1 VNTIQQVHFREKFAE
16 LFGVDLRSLA
26 ALRVAMATLI
36 IIDLIRRSRD
46 LVAHYTDFGVLPRT
60 ALIEDFNRWR
70 ISLHLAN
77 GTWEFQALLF
87 VIAGIFAVALLLGY
101 RTRVVTIATWFML
114 ASLHA
119 RNPLLLDGGDVLLR
133 VTLFWA
139 IFLPW
144 GACWSIDRAL
154 RLGPSDSEAPG
165 PTFSAATFAY
175 VAQIVFVYWFSVLHK
190 VGAEWMQDANAL
202 YYTLHFEQFLTPWAQ
217 YLRPYPVLLSWLTR
231 AVFWFEVIGP
241 LLLVSPFWTTRLRM
255 TGIIAIVLM
264 HAGIGIFMNIGIFTW
279 VAPLS
284 MLGLLPAE
292 VWNKLADRL
301 RTKERLAL
309 RIYYDQECL
318 FCFRTVRLLK
328 TFLLIPETV
337 VEPAQTDP
345 SVESDMRSRNSWV
358 VVDRQG
364 NRHYR
369 FAAIAVLA
377 AHSPFLWPIV
387 AILRWEPIKRAGE
400 WSYKFVANHRR
411 QLGCSLAI
419 PSPSPNE
426 PSVKLG
432 FLLNLLVAL
441 LLVYVLVWNVASLPN
456 SPVKLSE
463 RAKALGMILRLDQ
476 IWNMFASAPKHNSW
490 YVVAGTLKGGEVVDI
505 LRNGATVNWEHPD
518 SVPALFPSYRWWKYF
533 FALSN
538 LRDGRSWD
546 QYVSYV
552 CRAWG
557 RSSHGSQTLESVR
570 VVYLAEE
577 ILPNSQSGPLQRY
590 LVKEHTCVEKK

>member
-1 VNTIQQVHFREKFAE
+1 
-16 LFGVDLRSLA
+16 
-26 ALRVAMATLI
+26 
-36 IIDLIRRSRD
+36 
-46 LVAHYTDFGVLPRT
+46 
-60 ALIEDFNRWR
+60 
-70 ISLHLAN
+70 
-77 GTWEFQALLF
+77 
-87 VIAGIFAVALLLGY
+87 
-101 RTRVVTIATWFML
+101 
-114 ASLHA
+114 
-119 RNPLLLDGGDVLLR
+119 
-133 VTLFWA
+133 
-139 IFLPW
+139 
-144 GACWSIDRAL
+144 
-154 RLGPSDSEAPG
+154 
-165 PTFSAATFAY
+165 
-175 VAQIVFVYWFSVLHK
+175 
-190 VGAEWMQDANAL
+190 
-202 YYTLHFEQFLTPWAQ
+202 
-217 YLRPYPVLLSWLTR
+217 
-231 AVFWFEVIGP
+231 
-241 LLLVSPFWTTRLRM
+241 LVSPFWTTRLRM
-255 TGIIAIVLM
+255 TGIIDLALM

-284 MLGLLPAE
+284 LLGLLPAE
-292 VWNKLADRL
+292 VWNKLAERL

-309 RIYYDQECL
+309 RIYYDRECL
-318 FCFRTVRLLK
+318 FCFRTVRLIK

-337 VEPAQTDP
+337 VEPAQSDP
-345 SVESDMRSRNSWV
+345 SIEGDMRSRNSWV
-358 VVDRQG
+358 VVDGQG

-369 FAAIAVLA
+369 FAAMAVVA

-387 AILRWEPIKRAGE
+387 AILRREPIKRVGE
-400 WSYKFVANHRR
+400 WSYQFVANHRR

-419 PSPSPNE
+419 PLPSPSEPN
-426 PSVKLG
+426 VKLG
-432 FLLNLLVAL
+432 FLLNLFVAL

-463 RAKALGMILRLDQ
+463 RAKALGAILRLDQ

-505 LRNGATVNWEHPD
+505 LRNGASVSWEHPD

-577 ILPNSQSGPLQRY
+577 ILPNSQSGPLKRY
-590 LVKEHTCVEKK
+590 LVKEHACVEKK